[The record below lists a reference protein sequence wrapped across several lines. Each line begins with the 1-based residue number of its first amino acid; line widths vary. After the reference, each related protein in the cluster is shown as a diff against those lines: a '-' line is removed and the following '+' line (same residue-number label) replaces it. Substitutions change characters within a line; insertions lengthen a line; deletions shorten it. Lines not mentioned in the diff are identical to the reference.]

1 MPRELTIQAT
11 TVFQNNWD
19 AKTRFVVNIGGS
31 RSTKTYSI
39 PQLS

>member
-1 MPRELTIQAT
+1 MGRELTIQAT
-11 TVFQNNWD
+11 TIFQKNWE

-39 PQLS
+39 L